1 MDIENELR
9 LHEERTGLPR
19 GMLSAIMQQETGGKQ
34 DYIVDPAKYH
44 YGLNAEG
51 KRIAGHTGKVSTAFG
66 PFGILESTAASP
78 GYGVE
83 PLKDKSLGEQLRF
96 ASDYLSARIR
106 KAGSVEAGLAGYGEG
121 SKYAAQVL
129 GRLGQPVPAQSET
142 PTSFSTLGQLEETT
156 AKRTALR
163 EQATVGN
170 VLKEKFYDPRENALW
185 NFVERSQA
193 PDADPSFSWFAY
205 KDKDKIESGL
215 NPEELAF
222 VRENATSE
230 QRVSWALGQLQE
242 RRRKDELYA
251 EAGTATNLLASFG
264 VGMADPVGWAA
275 GIGVGKAFQMARIG
289 SRVLARAGQTGKAV
303 TSAVGENVIGNVA
316 WELAQDLSGEVKTLE
331 DYGMAAVFGAGFTGL
346 SVPGIV
352 RESYS
357 SRVMEDAMAAAR
369 AVEDRAIDARL
380 NDPRPVEL
388 RGLEQAAEISAIV
401 KDASTVRAA
410 DELGDDVAVPRDLLD
425 EIREIEGEAPARPVE
440 APEATGQ
447 GVGSQPPPTAP
458 VLPAYR
464 GVTQPWDEGAR
475 QDIEWWA
482 PNEDH
487 ARKYAGSGEVVRTDL
502 SSGNFRD
509 IKESE
514 YNQAALESAYSDS
527 SITGVRVVDD
537 DGGVVMYATF
547 NRPAVA
553 GPGGGVVR
561 QLERGPGDTP
571 AGAVAGATMRVE
583 DVLREGLKS
592 DATRIE
598 GITDMDQRR
607 QALASRAVAT
617 RLLEILPQRLRDLP
631 ATFNQATGRR
641 VSDGAT
647 GYIERGA
654 YRPGDDTLILPGKDA
669 ASTPAWDE
677 LGNRNLFAVHVHEIV
692 HAATERAIIA
702 VQRNLKSATQDMKQA
717 YQRLEELRAELTEQ
731 LKKDG
736 TYNPGSEVGANYAT
750 KNASEF
756 VAQAMSDRETISVLA
771 RMPGRGYAE
780 DNALGRVWRAILQ
793 LFQLKR
799 VPLGRRPMTAA
810 EEAGQLIEA
819 IIRYGEQLPTDI
831 SWSYEATVRMAEVPG
846 YSRGVQGPNNLTAT
860 TDRRFAE
867 RMYQHAQAWLARNP
881 FDPERMKVLA
891 QQALRKGSAVRDV
904 MVSDGLKMAS
914 SANPV
919 VRMMAGLV
927 VETTTGAAGRRTTAA
942 LRKYMLNQS
951 LTGRSVLDY
960 TSAYGDFR
968 RRNGGSIKE
977 DLLNG
982 ETKRQFDKAVYE
994 EILKRRY
1001 RPSPTI
1007 DPAVRAGADALEAM
1021 FSRSLQAQK
1030 DASTLGSGLL
1040 PPDSRGYV
1048 PQALDGDKL
1057 AMASAAELDELADHL
1072 SKHWAG
1078 VYGWTPQFSKEFSR
1092 VYIDRARRRANGEQG
1107 IDWVATESPSAAV
1120 RDTLEEMH
1128 LQSRSLNARARAE
1141 LDKVGAQPQNKKR
1154 LDVDLLGTLPSGK
1167 RVLDFYHTDVERLA
1181 RVHVNRVSGAVAL
1194 AEFNVLGQRGINNIL
1209 RTVDLAAPDQRAT
1222 PEERAALVRSF
1233 AQLLGQPVPGE
1244 VRSAVA
1250 TNIAGITRM
1259 QRLGG
1264 LAFTQLSEMAN
1275 IVHHLGFASLFRGL
1289 SSLPAMVKEVS
1300 DLKNGRSISNDWL
1313 GSLEKAQGFEFGMEG
1328 FTMHARLDPP
1338 DELLRQYGKGNDVAT
1353 RAIAAGNH
1361 LQAQLSF
1368 FRGLHAAQHRAVAEL
1383 ILKKALGEIESMKG
1397 NALPSKMLED
1407 MGFTP
1412 ALIRAIRADLPR
1424 AVLRDA
1430 QGNAVG
1436 FDITQLSTQRAQTDL
1451 LAVIHRGTGQI
1462 IQRTYVGEA
1471 GSWAHN
1477 DVLKLLF
1484 QLRTFGLTAME
1495 KQWGRTRAVNS
1506 GGALNGYGYA
1516 AGVLLGQMALAV
1528 PVYLARLQLAAAGR
1542 EDREDFID
1550 KATAPASILA
1560 AVMNYTAMSGLG
1572 GDAFDMMASLG
1583 GGWSDDVKETL
1594 GVRSYGGGV
1603 GNVVPAFGSIDAAW
1617 RVASGK
1623 ADLYTA
1629 FKQLPFSNLP
1639 YLVPVINLT
1648 KSDE

>member
-163 EQATVGN
+163 EQATIGN

-185 NFVERSQA
+185 NFVEREQA
-193 PDADPSFSWFAY
+193 PDADPSFSWFSY
-205 KDKDKIESGL
+205 KDKDKIEAGL

-230 QRVSWALGQLQE
+230 QRVNWALGQLQE

-289 SRVLARAGQTGKAV
+289 SRVLARSGQTGKAV

-369 AVEDRAIDARL
+369 TVEDRAIDARL
-380 NDPRPVEL
+380 NDPRPAEL
-388 RGLEQAAEISAIV
+388 RGREQAAEISAIV

-410 DELGDDVAVPRDLLD
+410 DELGEDVAVPRDLLD
-425 EIREIEGEAPARPVE
+425 EIREIEGEAPTRPVE
-440 APEATGQ
+440 APEAPGQ
-447 GVGSQPPPTAP
+447 GVGTSDVEIAAVRAVDTADEAMLSEAVAQEATATMARINELQTEAAALDP
-458 VLPAYR
+458 DVPEQAARIEQLDREVYELQARIDELP
-464 GVTQPWDEGAR
+464 GPSGQGA
-475 QDIEWWA
+475 
-482 PNEDH
+482 
-487 ARKYAGSGEVVRTDL
+487 VVRADQ
-502 SSGNFRD
+502 RD
-509 IKESE
+509 AEGKP
-514 YNQAALESAYSDS
+514 
-527 SITGVRVVDD
+527 
-537 DGGVVMYATF
+537 MTF
-547 NRPAVA
+547 V
-553 GPGGGVVR
+553 PG
-561 QLERGPGDTP
+561 
-571 AGAVAGATMRVE
+571 AKMRVE

-592 DATRIE
+592 EAASLQANAKNGPEATRDARMVQVMAERLLNVLPPSIKNMMAE
-598 GITDMDQRR
+598 FNAAT
-607 QALASRAVAT
+607 AT
-617 RLLEILPQRLRDLP
+617 RLD
-631 ATFNQATGRR
+631 TGEQ
-641 VSDGAT
+641 GF
-647 GYIERGA
+647 IERGS
-654 YRPGDDTLILPGKDA
+654 YRPLDDTLILPGKDP
-669 ASTPAWDE
+669 ASLPARDK
-677 LGNRNLFAVHVHEIV
+677 LTNRQRNLFAVHVHEIT
-692 HAATERAIIA
+692 HAATAKAILA
-702 VQRNLKSATQDMKQA
+702 VQKGLDVPQIVKQS

-736 TYNPGSEVGANYAT
+736 TYNPASETGANYAT
-750 KNASEF
+750 RNPDEF
-756 VAQAMSDRETISVLA
+756 VAQAMSDLETMSVLA
-771 RMPGRGYAE
+771 RMEGRGYAE
-780 DNALGRVWRAILQ
+780 DNALGRTWRAILG
-793 LFQLKR
+793 LLGIKR
-799 VPLGRRPMTAA
+799 APLGRAPMTAA

-819 IIRYGEQLPTDI
+819 LIRYGEHLPEGVVWYRPDGI
-831 SWSYEATVRMAEVPG
+831 PG
-846 YSRGVQGPNNLTAT
+846 YKGPALQGPNNLTAT

-904 MVSDGLKMAS
+904 MVSDGLKMAG

-982 ETKRQFDKAVYE
+982 ETKRQFDREVYE
-994 EILKRRY
+994 EILSRRY
-1001 RPSPTI
+1001 LTAPTL
-1007 DPAVRAGADALEAM
+1007 DPAVRAGADAMEAM

-1128 LQSRSLNARARAE
+1128 LQSRSLSARARAE
-1141 LDKVGAQPQNKKR
+1141 LDTVGAQPQNKKR
-1154 LDVDLLGTLPSGK
+1154 LDVDLMGALPSGK
-1167 RVLDFYHTDVERLA
+1167 RVIDFYHTDVERLA

-1383 ILKKALGEIESMKG
+1383 ILKKAIGEIEAMKG